1 MQGLNL
7 FGPTQWRYVVF
18 SERVEEATNNITE
31 IRKVVIP
38 NRVIAGFF
46 VLKFGKRTRCETG
59 VIVYF
64 TKKDEF
70 SVFFAFFNDF
80 HHFYRFLP

>member
-1 MQGLNL
+1 
-7 FGPTQWRYVVF
+7 VKHA
-18 SERVEEATNNITE
+18 ERPIVCI
-31 IRKVVIP
+31 
-38 NRVIAGFF
+38 FL
-46 VLKFGKRTRCETG
+46 LKFGKRTRCETG

-80 HHFYRFLP
+80 SSFLSIFTIKMVREGDKLSASKQIPSEKFIPRW